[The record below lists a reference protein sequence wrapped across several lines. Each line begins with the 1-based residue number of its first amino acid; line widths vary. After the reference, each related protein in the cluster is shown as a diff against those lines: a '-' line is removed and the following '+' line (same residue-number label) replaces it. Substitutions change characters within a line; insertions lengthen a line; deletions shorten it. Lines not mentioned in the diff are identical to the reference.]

1 LGEQTV
7 TLYWGLTVYINML
20 VYGTCGTLP
29 VHLCR
34 DGKCSSNRLANTSV
48 NVFAGSLLE

>member
-1 LGEQTV
+1 V

-29 VHLCR
+29 VY
-34 DGKCSSNRLANTSV
+34 
-48 NVFAGSLLE
+48 